1 MAAFEL
7 IDFPLRRSRH
17 SLPGMSDIASA
28 EAELNRMI
36 LSGQA
41 MEAFEKFYA
50 EDCIMQ
56 ENTDPPCV
64 GKAANRQREIEFFGN
79 VQEFH
84 GMTMGGVAVG
94 EGVSFSEWEMEVTFK
109 GGVRIK
115 MTQVAR
121 RKWRDG
127 LVVDER
133 FYYKPAY

>member
-1 MAAFEL
+1 
-7 IDFPLRRSRH
+7 
-17 SLPGMSDIASA
+17 MSDIASA

-94 EGVSFSEWEMEVTFK
+94 DGVSFSEWEMEVTFK